1 MKVAIGT
8 PMYGGICHAGYMQSI
23 FHLIGLLNSRGHQ
36 TIFLT
41 VLNESLISRARN
53 DIARNFLQSDA
64 DVLLF
69 IDADITF
76 QAEDIY
82 EMLMLNEDVIGSA
95 VPLRKM
101 NWRSLHE
108 GIVAYEGKEHPNKF
122 GKYFNFNTDTAEEI
136 YDAVIDKKPFEVL
149 RIGTAILSIKREVFE
164 QMKEIVPV
172 YYSNNQGEEP
182 LQSWDFFPIYV
193 QDEILISEDFS
204 FCNRWRE
211 MGNKV
216 MAVGHYDIVHTG
228 SFDFIGNLRNEVL
241 KNKLLVEKFGDE

>member
-228 SFDFIGNLRNEVL
+228 SFDFVGNLRNEVL
-241 KNKLLVEKFGDE
+241 KNKLLVEKFGDA

>member
-8 PMYGGICHAGYMQSI
+8 PMYGGICHAGFMQSI
-23 FHLIGLLNSRGHQ
+23 FQLFGLLHFKGHSGV
-36 TIFLT
+36 FLT

-76 QAEDIY
+76 NAEDIY

-108 GIVAYEGKEHPNKF
+108 GILVYEGKKHPNKF

-136 YDAVIDKKPFEVL
+136 YDAVIEKKPFEVL
-149 RIGTAILSIKREVFE
+149 RIGTAILSIKRRVFE
-164 QMKEIVPV
+164 QMQEIVPV
-172 YYSNNQGEEP
+172 YYSNNQGEESMK
-182 LQSWDFFPIYV
+182 SWDFFPVYV
-193 QDEILISEDFS
+193 EDEILISEDFS

-216 MAVGHYDIVHTG
+216 MAVGHYDIGHTG
-228 SFDFIGNLRNEVL
+228 SFEFIGNLRDEVL
-241 KNKLLVEKFGDE
+241 KNKLLVEKFGNA